1 MLPSTP
7 SRLRGDCIEFQAS
20 AKRTFVLPRPSLGE
34 GCGAARLPAALRSSP
49 LRRNPEHRTAGGGFG
64 GHPQERRRAKGKAGS
79 VLLAEGLTRSSA
91 PACRCRDPAAHRLP
105 LRTSVLTLRRE
116 RYSYRRCCRS
126 ACCSRATIAAKA
138 RSEAQ
143 SQLLPVRQREI
154 TESPAGSAG
163 LGGELGSG
171 TSLCARGAVLVS
183 LRVLLAHLFL
193 RNAPHANGAYGPTA
207 ETHGPRKAKKT
218 DHKPKQTK

>member
-1 MLPSTP
+1 MRCCPTAGSAPLLSVPTEPRAQNSRR
-7 SRLRGDCIEFQAS
+7 RLRRS
-20 AKRTFVLPRPSLGE
+20 PPGE
-34 GCGAARLPAALRSSP
+34 KESQRKSRQRMSCGGAHAELSPRLPLPGPRRTPTAAS
-49 LRRNPEHRTAGGGFG
+49 
-64 GHPQERRRAKGKAGS
+64 
-79 VLLAEGLTRSSA
+79 
-91 PACRCRDPAAHRLP
+91 

-116 RYSYRRCCRS
+116 RYSCRRCCRS

>member
-1 MLPSTP
+1 MRCCPTAGSAPLLSVPTEPRAQNSRR
-7 SRLRGDCIEFQAS
+7 RLRRS
-20 AKRTFVLPRPSLGE
+20 PPGE
-34 GCGAARLPAALRSSP
+34 KESQRKSRQRMSCGGAHAELSPRLPLPGPRRTPTAAS
-49 LRRNPEHRTAGGGFG
+49 
-64 GHPQERRRAKGKAGS
+64 
-79 VLLAEGLTRSSA
+79 
-91 PACRCRDPAAHRLP
+91 

>member
-1 MLPSTP
+1 MNFKPQPNAHSYSPGRRSGKDAVLPDCRQRSAPTEP
-7 SRLRGDCIEFQAS
+7 RAQNSRRRLRWS
-20 AKRTFVLPRPSLGE
+20 PPGE
-34 GCGAARLPAALRSSP
+34 EESQRKSRQRISCRGAHAELSPRLPLP
-49 LRRNPEHRTAGGGFG
+49 GLRRTPTA
-64 GHPQERRRAKGKAGS
+64 AS
-79 VLLAEGLTRSSA
+79 
-91 PACRCRDPAAHRLP
+91 

>member
-1 MLPSTP
+1 MNFKPQPNAHSYSPGRRSGKDAVLPDCRQRSAPTEP
-7 SRLRGDCIEFQAS
+7 RAQNSRRRLRWS
-20 AKRTFVLPRPSLGE
+20 PPGE
-34 GCGAARLPAALRSSP
+34 EESQRKSRQRISCGGAHAELSPRLPLPGPRRTPTAAS
-49 LRRNPEHRTAGGGFG
+49 
-64 GHPQERRRAKGKAGS
+64 
-79 VLLAEGLTRSSA
+79 
-91 PACRCRDPAAHRLP
+91 